1 MHLRSGRTLGPEI
14 APEDSASNVDL
25 EAILGSSLI
34 GRERS
39 SLNSTSSVL
48 GPLFEYESSTDET
61 MSMEDNMANQGEIQV
76 SIAQNTGTQSP
87 TPSTSSRIYEGI
99 SNFFGRFDPRAQMF
113 DNIDDPNTMTR
124 TNMVT
129 SGLPVVTEH
138 TARVMTP
145 PSAHDLQA
153 QNAHVEGGPTYRF
166 DSEAGP
172 SNPQGSYRSYMNAQP
187 MEAHAEGMPTD
198 LIRRE
203 DHPIH
208 KEAIDRT

>member
-61 MSMEDNMANQGEIQV
+61 MSMEDNMANQREIQV

-99 SNFFGRFDPRAQMF
+99 SNFFG
-113 DNIDDPNTMTR
+113 
-124 TNMVT
+124 
-129 SGLPVVTEH
+129 
-138 TARVMTP
+138 
-145 PSAHDLQA
+145 
-153 QNAHVEGGPTYRF
+153 
-166 DSEAGP
+166 
-172 SNPQGSYRSYMNAQP
+172 
-187 MEAHAEGMPTD
+187 
-198 LIRRE
+198 
-203 DHPIH
+203 
-208 KEAIDRT
+208 

>member
-1 MHLRSGRTLGPEI
+1 MRLRSGRTLGPKV

-34 GRERS
+34 GREKS

-48 GPLFEYESSTDET
+48 GPLFEDTSSTDDT
-61 MSMEDNMANQGEIQV
+61 MSMEDNTTNPREIQV

-87 TPSTSSRIYEGI
+87 TQSTSSRIYEGI
-99 SNFFGRFDPRAQMF
+99 SNFFGRFDPRAQML
-113 DNIDDPNTMTR
+113 DNTEDMNTLTR
-124 TNMVT
+124 TTLVT
-129 SGLPVVTEH
+129 SGPPVVTEH

-153 QNAHVEGGPTYRF
+153 QNIHAEGGPTYRF

-172 SNPQGSYRSYMNAQP
+172 SNPQGSYRSYMNAQLD
-187 MEAHAEGMPTD
+187 GGTC
-198 LIRRE
+198 
-203 DHPIH
+203 
-208 KEAIDRT
+208 

>member
-1 MHLRSGRTLGPEI
+1 MHLRSGRTLGPEV

-34 GRERS
+34 GREKS

-48 GPLFEYESSTDET
+48 GPLFEDTSSTDET
-61 MSMEDNMANQGEIQV
+61 LSMEGNTDNLREIQV

-87 TPSTSSRIYEGI
+87 TQSTSSRIYKGI
-99 SNFFGRFDPRAQMF
+99 SNFFGRFDPRAQLF
-113 DNIDDPNTMTR
+113 DNAEDMNTLARANT
-124 TNMVT
+124 VT
-129 SGLPVVTEH
+129 SGFPDVTEH

-172 SNPQGSYRSYMNAQP
+172 SNP
-187 MEAHAEGMPTD
+187 
-198 LIRRE
+198 
-203 DHPIH
+203 
-208 KEAIDRT
+208 

>member
-1 MHLRSGRTLGPEI
+1 MHLRSGRTLGPEV

-61 MSMEDNMANQGEIQV
+61 TSMEDNMANQGEIQV

-87 TPSTSSRIYEGI
+87 TQSTSSRIYEGI

-113 DNIDDPNTMTR
+113 DNIEDMNTLAR
-124 TNMVT
+124 TTPVT
-129 SGLPVVTEH
+129 SGPPVVTEH
-138 TARVMTP
+138 TARVMLP

-153 QNAHVEGGPTYRF
+153 HSLHAKVGPTYRF

-172 SNPQGSYRSYMNAQP
+172 SNPQGSYRSFMNPQ
-187 MEAHAEGMPTD
+187 
-198 LIRRE
+198 
-203 DHPIH
+203 
-208 KEAIDRT
+208 